1 MTPAS
6 ALRGLFLAFAWL
18 VATSCSPT
26 GNSGD
31 AGAADAAMDKRARE
45 ILAGM
50 SLDRKIAQLVMPD
63 ISTITPEDVERY
75 RFGVILNGGNS
86 GPGGNDLASAEEWLK
101 LADAYWD
108 ASSAPMSDGQ
118 IVIPALWATDALHGH
133 NNVPGATVFP
143 HNIGLGATRDP
154 DLLKRIGEATAAE
167 VAVTGIDWT
176 FAPTLAVTT
185 DIRWGRTYESF
196 SSDPELV
203 SELGGAVIEGLQG
216 APGSPDFLDQSRII
230 ATAKHFFADGG
241 TRGKDRGDAVG
252 DMEELKRVHVSPYRQ
267 AFAAGVGSVM
277 ASFSSVNGQKMHASE
292 EHLTGL
298 LRGELGFKGPV
309 VGDWNGH
316 GELEGCTNADCPASL
331 MAGLDVYMVPEDWK
345 GLYETL
351 LAQAKD
357 GRIPLTRI
365 DEAVLRVLRLKLAYG
380 LFDKPRP
387 SERQLAGDWERLGSD
402 EHRELAREAVRKSL
416 VLLKNNGVLPI
427 SASAKVLVAGPAADD
442 VPRQTGGW
450 SITWQGGGTLAN
462 ADFRGSTSIFQ
473 GLSRVLSE
481 SGGTAR
487 LSVDGS
493 YQERP
498 DLAIVVFGEEAYAE
512 FVGDRDDHVLRDEA
526 GLRLL
531 RRFKAEGIPTV
542 AVLVS
547 GRPLWSNREL
557 ALADAFVAAWLP
569 GSEGTGVADVLVATQ
584 DKKPRYDFSG
594 RLSFAWP
601 KDCTARSE
609 ALFPLGAGGSYAAP
623 PGPAEFDTACSLLDA
638 GSASQRRIFERGLDP
653 SVNASAED
661 AGGPSRLANLQG
673 ASPNGGL
680 SLKAFDLAAQ
690 EDARRLVW
698 SGPARLRLEWGEAS
712 LPEDATLVLR
722 VRVPQRPSA
731 RLTLS
736 AVAPAGASKVDLTSS
751 FELAAGKDW
760 RNLHIPVTCVGA
772 GARGVTLEADAA
784 FSFDVERIS
793 LVPGDPAEGCAGPF

>member
-101 LADAYWD
+101 LADAFWD

-387 SERQLAGDWERLGSD
+387 SERQLAGDWLVRRSANRLCSSRIMACCRYRPQRRSWWPVRRRMTCPGRPEAGPLRGRGAGPSPMRISAGRPQSFRVFPGFCPRAAERLACLWMGAI
-402 EHRELAREAVRKSL
+402 RNV
-416 VLLKNNGVLPI
+416 PI
-427 SASAKVLVAGPAADD
+427 LRSSC
-442 VPRQTGGW
+442 
-450 SITWQGGGTLAN
+450 
-462 ADFRGSTSIFQ
+462 
-473 GLSRVLSE
+473 SE
-481 SGGTAR
+481 KKPMPS
-487 LSVDGS
+487 SS
-493 YQERP
+493 
-498 DLAIVVFGEEAYAE
+498 AIV
-512 FVGDRDDHVLRDEA
+512 
-526 GLRLL
+526 
-531 RRFKAEGIPTV
+531 T
-542 AVLVS
+542 
-547 GRPLWSNREL
+547 
-557 ALADAFVAAWLP
+557 
-569 GSEGTGVADVLVATQ
+569 T
-584 DKKPRYDFSG
+584 
-594 RLSFAWP
+594 
-601 KDCTARSE
+601 
-609 ALFPLGAGGSYAAP
+609 
-623 PGPAEFDTACSLLDA
+623 
-638 GSASQRRIFERGLDP
+638 
-653 SVNASAED
+653 
-661 AGGPSRLANLQG
+661 
-673 ASPNGGL
+673 
-680 SLKAFDLAAQ
+680 
-690 EDARRLVW
+690 
-698 SGPARLRLEWGEAS
+698 
-712 LPEDATLVLR
+712 
-722 VRVPQRPSA
+722 
-731 RLTLS
+731 
-736 AVAPAGASKVDLTSS
+736 TS
-751 FELAAGKDW
+751 
-760 RNLHIPVTCVGA
+760 
-772 GARGVTLEADAA
+772 
-784 FSFDVERIS
+784 
-793 LVPGDPAEGCAGPF
+793 

>member
-1 MTPAS
+1 MNVPIGDNAAFRFSGMMLSHDSYYQNVGPVTNIDVAE
-6 ALRGLFLAFAWL
+6 AEDNLAYRAQLL
-18 VATSCSPT
+18 VKPSDRLSVL
-26 GNSGD
+26 
-31 AGAADAAMDKRARE
+31 
-45 ILAGM
+45 LAGDYIHETGTGWTG
-50 SLDRKIAQLVMPD
+50 SNYANPLGNGVRPD
-63 ISTITPEDVERY
+63 EI
-75 RFGVILNGGNS
+75 
-86 GPGGNDLASAEEWLK
+86 K
-101 LADAYWD
+101 
-108 ASSAPMSDGQ
+108 
-118 IVIPALWATDALHGH
+118 
-133 NNVPGATVFP
+133 
-143 HNIGLGATRDP
+143 DP
-154 DLLKRIGEATAAE
+154 
-167 VAVTGIDWT
+167 
-176 FAPTLAVTT
+176 
-185 DIRWGRTYESF
+185 
-196 SSDPELV
+196 
-203 SELGGAVIEGLQG
+203 
-216 APGSPDFLDQSRII
+216 
-230 ATAKHFFADGG
+230 
-241 TRGKDRGDAVG
+241 
-252 DMEELKRVHVSPYRQ
+252 RQ

-623 PGPAEFDTACSLLDA
+623 PGAAEFDTACSLLNA

-673 ASPNGGL
+673 ASPTGGL
-680 SLKAFDLAAQ
+680 LLKAFDLAAQ

-793 LVPGDPAEGCAGPF
+793 LVPGDPAEGCVGPF